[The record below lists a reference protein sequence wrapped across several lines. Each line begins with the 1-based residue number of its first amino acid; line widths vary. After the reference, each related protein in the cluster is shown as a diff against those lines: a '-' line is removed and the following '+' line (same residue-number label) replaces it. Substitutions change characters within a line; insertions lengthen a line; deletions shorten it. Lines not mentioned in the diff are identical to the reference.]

1 MGVVSVLQLINFFT
15 TPGNQPRHGV
25 VALLNNGEEDFLYGA
40 RAFGNSPLLPF
51 IHTFLN
57 LEGAGAG
64 GRALLLRSTD
74 EKVTRAYAKSPH
86 PFGTVISSDSFGMGF
101 IRSQT
106 DYIVLNDIYGQRG
119 LDVTFFKP
127 RSRYH
132 TKDDD
137 LKHTSRASL
146 WHMLSSAVATMQ
158 DLSSTSFV
166 GDRSDNDASKV
177 PNGRGGTGV
186 WFDLFGRSLVLFNLR
201 GMFAWSLTLLI
212 ASPLILLLVS
222 YLAQKKDKYYFFS
235 NRVNIYEHGGSDS
248 GDYEQVKIGGLK
260 GIVRFPLAIVVSGL
274 LVFGGAFL
282 LRKVNPFIVHSS
294 KWTV

>member
-1 MGVVSVLQLINFFT
+1 MGVVSVLQLISHFT
-15 TPGNQPRHGV
+15 TPGHKPKHGI
-25 VALLNNGEEDFLYGA
+25 VALLNNGEEDYLYGA

-74 EKVTRAYAKSPH
+74 ERVTRAYAQSLH
-86 PFGTVISSDSFGMGF
+86 PFGSVIAKDSFGAGF

-106 DYIVLNDIYGQRG
+106 DYIVFDDIYGQRG
-119 LDVTFFKP
+119 LDLTFFKP

-132 TKDDD
+132 TQDDD
-137 LKHTSRASL
+137 LRHTSRASL
-146 WHMLSSAVATMQ
+146 WHMLSAAVATMQ
-158 DLSSTSFV
+158 HLSDTSFV
-166 GDRSDNDASKV
+166 GDRSDNDATKP

-186 WFDLFGRSLVLFNLR
+186 WFDLFGRSFVLFNLR

-212 ASPLILLLVS
+212 ATPLILLLVS

-235 NRVNIYEHGGSDS
+235 NRVNTYEHGGADS
-248 GDYEQVKIGGLK
+248 SDYEQVKIGGLK

-274 LVFGGAFL
+274 LVVGGAFL
-282 LRKVNPFIVHSS
+282 LRKVNPFIIHSS